1 MSAFTH
7 SVLITGGT
15 VGLGYH
21 CALSIARQHPEFQVV
36 IASRT
41 DPHSAAASIN
51 TVLGQ
56 NNVTY
61 TRLDLSDMTNIR
73 TFASEWETRK
83 FPPVRALVLNAG
95 LQFPGDVQY
104 TVDGIEATFGI
115 NHVGH
120 ALLFFLLR
128 PHLADSARVI
138 LTTSGTHDP
147 AMKTGLPDAKYTSAE
162 ELAHPTPET
171 ARNKGRQR
179 YATSKLANVMW
190 GYALHRRFARVQ
202 GKSWTVVSV
211 DPGLMPG
218 TGLAREA
225 SSLERMLWF
234 HLMPHILPFLRLLLG
249 SDNIKTP
256 QVSGAALAWLAVG
269 ADVEGSSEKYY
280 EGRKIRQSSEE
291 SYDEKKQE
299 DLWQWTVT
307 NTAINQKEAD
317 RFGNFD

>member
-1 MSAFTH
+1 MTTFTRA
-7 SVLITGGT
+7 VLITGGT
-15 VGLGYH
+15 AGLGYH
-21 CALSIARQHPEFQVV
+21 CALNIARQHPDFQVV

-51 TVLGQ
+51 KLLGQ

-61 TRLDLSDMTNIR
+61 VRLDLSDMSSIR
-73 TFASEWETRK
+73 ALAKEWETRN
-83 FPPVRALVLNAG
+83 FPSIQALVLNAA

-115 NHVGH
+115 SHVGH

-128 PHLADSARVI
+128 PHLADNARVV

-147 AMKTGLPDAKYTSAE
+147 AQQSGLPDAKYTSAE

-171 ARNKGRQR
+171 AKNKGRQR
-179 YATSKLANVMW
+179 YATTKLANVMW
-190 GYALHRRFARVQ
+190 AYALHRRFARAQ

-218 TGLAREA
+218 TGLAREG
-225 SSLERMLWF
+225 SSLERILWF

-249 SDNIKTP
+249 TDNIKTP

-269 ADVEGSSEKYY
+269 ADVKGTSGKYY

-299 DLWQWTVT
+299 DLWQWTVE
-307 NTAINQKEAD
+307 NTAKDQEEAA